1 MNRLL
6 ITFALLLAVI
16 CADTPQSVG
25 TVVAQTKQ
33 TNTSKSKTTSGK
45 STSTAGKS
53 ASGSG
58 KAKASSTPA
67 KKNTGTA
74 QTQQKKQTKDSNGT
88 GQKSKGTT
96 QKKKSGNTSTKQQS
110 VETSADVK
118 RQQQAAQQDIRNT
131 KEQIKENEAKVKKNL
146 SELSRIGTDID
157 ASKAQAGTIAAQV
170 SKLQKNIGALE
181 SEIGANE
188 AELQR
193 LREKYLDAI
202 KKVRAGKKRNSQLA
216 FIFSSDNLN
225 QAMRRMRYLGQ
236 FSDWRKNQSAEL
248 DRRVELL
255 RNQQDTLA
263 AARRAQEVALQRQR
277 QTQHQLE
284 SQYAR
289 QDSVVAELR
298 QNGQALRTHLEHKQA
313 EANALGNR
321 VAQLIAQEQAKAKA
335 EAEARAKAEAKA
347 KAEAEARAKAKA
359 KAEAEAR
366 AKAEAEAK
374 AKAKAEQERKLA
386 QANAAKDKKES
397 KNTETAQA
405 TPKKDSK
412 PDKSKNNTDV
422 RKGEGQYAA
431 ARRRKGHNDKSEKS
445 NAEKATTTAS
455 AATSKTTTATTTSAV
470 GNFEKMK
477 GQLPRPVSG
486 AFRIIS
492 PFGRHPYP
500 GLPDVMYDNLGIDVE
515 VSPGAQVKAVYGGKV
530 SAVFIMPDYQTVVMV
545 NHGNYV
551 TVYGHIGTAAVK
563 SGDTVTQGQALGSL
577 VKDEDGG
584 NHSTLHFEVWKNR
597 ETQNPMHWIK

>member
-1 MNRLL
+1 MNRLFIIIVL
-6 ITFALLLAVI
+6 LFAFT
-16 CADTPQSVG
+16 CADNPQSVG
-25 TVVAQTKQ
+25 TIVAQTKQ
-33 TNTSKSKTTSGK
+33 TKTAKSKAASNKTTPQAPTKKNNTS
-45 STSTAGKS
+45 
-53 ASGSG
+53 
-58 KAKASSTPA
+58 
-67 KKNTGTA
+67 A
-74 QTQQKKQTKDSNGT
+74 QSQKKQTNGSKGGT
-88 GQKSKGTT
+88 KPNSAAQSKGTTQSKGATQQSKGTT
-96 QKKKSGNTSTKQQS
+96 QKKKGSNKSAKKQP

-118 RQQQAAQQDIRNT
+118 RQQQAAQQDIQTT

-157 ASKAQAGTIAAQV
+157 ASKTQASTIAAQV
-170 SKLQKNIGALE
+170 SRLQNNIGELE
-181 SEIGANE
+181 SEIEANE
-188 AELQR
+188 TELQR

-216 FIFSSDNLN
+216 FIFSSKNLN
-225 QAMRRMRYLGQ
+225 QAMRRMRYLSQ

-263 AARRAQEVALQRQR
+263 AARRAQEIALQRQR
-277 QTQHQLE
+277 QTQHRLE

-321 VAQLIAQEQAKAKA
+321 VAQLIAQEQARAKAEAEAKAKA
-335 EAEARAKAEAKA
+335 EAEAKAKA

-359 KAEAEAR
+359 
-366 AKAEAEAK
+366 EAEAK
-374 AKAKAEQERKLA
+374 AKAEQEQKLA
-386 QANAAKDKKES
+386 QANAAKNNS
-397 KNTETAQA
+397 K
-405 TPKKDSK
+405 TPKKDEAAKANSK
-412 PDKSKNNTDV
+412 KDTKTDKNNKDNKKTEP
-422 RKGEGQYAA
+422 RKSEGQYAA
-431 ARRRKGHNDKSEKS
+431 ARKRKSHNDKSDRNDAAKP
-445 NAEKATTTAS
+445 TAS
-455 AATSKTTTATTTSAV
+455 VATASTATASSSPN

-486 AFRIIS
+486 AFRVIS

-515 VSPGAQVKAVYGGKV
+515 VNPGAQVKAVYGGKV

-584 NHSTLHFEVWKNR
+584 KHSTLHFEVWKNR